1 MKFWHALTFMEP
13 SEAIDLAVVSDDCG
27 YDGLCVADH
36 LFTPKE
42 LSSKYPYSDT
52 GAPRFE
58 DDAPWPDPWVLIG
71 AMAART
77 KRIHFTTNVYI
88 APLRDLFTVAKA
100 VSTAACIAPGRV
112 SLGMGMGWMREEFA
126 QTGQDFDSRGKRANE
141 MIPVLKKLW
150 SGDWVEHHG
159 THYDFDAVR
168 IAPVPDEPIPIYIGG
183 HSPAAIKRATE
194 LADGW
199 IGVDYKVDEAEELVR
214 TIRRKLQSLGRDGKP
229 FEMILALWT
238 HLDRDLCNRF
248 ADLGVTGLMVA
259 PWMFT
264 KDRTVQG
271 RVDAV
276 KRFADDVLAKLR

>member
-13 SEAIDLAVVSDDCG
+13 ADAIELAVVSEESG

-36 LFTPKE
+36 LFTPRQ
-42 LSSKYPYSDT
+42 LTSKYPYSAT

-58 DDAPWPDPWVLIG
+58 ADAPWPDPWVLIG
-71 AMAART
+71 AMGART
-77 KRIHFTTNVYI
+77 SRIRFTTNVYI

-126 QTGQDFDSRGKRANE
+126 QTGQDFDTRGKRANE

-150 SGDWVEHHG
+150 TGDWVEHRG
-159 THYDFDAVR
+159 THYDFGAVR
-168 IAPVPDEPIPIYIGG
+168 IAPVPSDPIPIYIGG
-183 HSPAAIKRATE
+183 HSAAAIKRATE

-199 IGVDYKVDEAEELVR
+199 IGVDYKVDEADELVR
-214 TIRRKLQSLGRDGKP
+214 TIRRKLQQLGRDGKP

-259 PWMFT
+259 PWMFAGDKT
-264 KDRTVQG
+264 QQG

-276 KRFADDVLAKLR
+276 KRFADDVLAKL